1 MRRAASGGGTCA
13 GELSR
18 RSHDGRDW
26 SFSDELPAFGE
37 CSVLCLQVT
46 TADWERSDK
55 INPTWWRRGLA
66 WWRRGLSLSLV
77 LSLRAW
83 SLCDLDCV
91 NKDLL

>member
-1 MRRAASGGGTCA
+1 MCCHAGHMTAETGASQMNSQPLGSALC
-13 GELSR
+13 
-18 RSHDGRDW
+18 
-26 SFSDELPAFGE
+26 
-37 CSVLCLQVT
+37 CVLCLQVT

-66 WWRRGLSLSLV
+66 WWRRGLSRSLA